1 MNNVEYWLAVS
12 MMKGI
17 GSSKLSEFYSSAIS
31 PEEVLKGQEILLE
44 KSRKYV
50 DYCAENKVKVMF
62 CFDKEYPA
70 VLHLIA
76 DKPKVLF
83 AKGNIDLLEKPSVA
97 IVGTRQPSEKAAEF
111 ARNLASSLSKR
122 FNIVGGG
129 AEGID
134 SMAHLGAI
142 EGFGKTVCVLG
153 SGFLNKFP
161 ALNHGLFEEIAEKGL
176 LLTEQMPD
184 AVGNRF
190 SLLQR
195 NRITSAL
202 SKAVFVVASNETGG
216 SMWQAELAWRRKR
229 QIFVP
234 SLKLELEPSAGV
246 KRLLDKG
253 RAVEF
258 DSVEEARELIVELR
272 D

>member
-1 MNNVEYWLAVS
+1 MNNIEYWLAAS

-31 PEEVLKGQEILLE
+31 PEEMLKGQEILLDR
-44 KSRKYV
+44 SRKYL

-70 VLHLIA
+70 VLHSIA

-83 AKGNIDLLEKPSVA
+83 VKGDVGLLEKPSVA
-97 IVGTRQPSEKAAEF
+97 IVGTRQPSEKAALF
-111 ARNLASSLSKR
+111 AKELASSLSKN
-122 FNIVGGG
+122 FNIVSGG

-134 SMAHLGAI
+134 SMAHLGAL
-142 EGFGKTVCVLG
+142 ENSGKTVCILG
-153 SGFLNKFP
+153 SGFSSMFP
-161 ALNHGLFEEIAEKGL
+161 PSNSGLFEEIAEKGL
-176 LLTEQMPD
+176 LVTEQMPD
-184 AVGNRF
+184 VAGNRF

-202 SKAVFVVASNETGG
+202 SRAVFVIASNEKGG
-216 SMWQAELAWRRKR
+216 SMWQAELAWRQKR
-229 QIFVP
+229 YIFVP
-234 SLKLELEPSAGV
+234 SLKLGLEPSSGI
-246 KRLLDKG
+246 KQLLDKG

-258 DSVEEARELIVELR
+258 DTFEKAGELVGK
-272 D
+272 